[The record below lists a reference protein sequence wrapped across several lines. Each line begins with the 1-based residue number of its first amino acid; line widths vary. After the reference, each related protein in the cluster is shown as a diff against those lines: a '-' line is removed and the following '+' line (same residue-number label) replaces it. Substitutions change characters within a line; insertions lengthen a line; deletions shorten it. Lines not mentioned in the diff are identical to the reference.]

1 MKLDGMVQNPVKL
14 GKNPFEPAGHRRGS
28 HGNSVIA
35 EKLGNSSRSW
45 LCGERG
51 RNSVGAASLSDD
63 LPPSSQFLLLLF
75 FLHFYT
81 FHLLVLSSSL
91 GPNFTFS
98 FLFGRGRTPLNLM
111 VGCHDFVVVVIY
123 FFGGFLFFFS
133 SPSPILF
140 IVPLVP
146 PHLDSLWP
154 FFRRHFFLGGG
165 GKPQISLRFHFD
177 PHSMPMSF
185 FRTPVSASLYW
196 RFFFKKTNTTF
207 TDLLFFFWWTLSRP
221 LRSPTC
227 FFFIFYGGP
236 PPPPPASLHHQ
247 FSFRSS

>member
-51 RNSVGAASLSDD
+51 RNSVGAASLSDG
-63 LPPSSQFLLLLF
+63 LPPSSQFLLL
-75 FLHFYT
+75 FLHFFYT

-123 FFGGFLFFFS
+123 FFGGFLFFFVAVSNFIYCAARPPS
-133 SPSPILF
+133 SRLSVALFSP
-140 IVPLVP
+140 P
-146 PHLDSLWP
+146 
-154 FFRRHFFLGGG
+154 FFLGGG
-165 GKPQISLRFHFD
+165 NLKFLCASISIRI
-177 PHSMPMSF
+177 
-185 FRTPVSASLYW
+185 RC
-196 RFFFKKTNTTF
+196 R
-207 TDLLFFFWWTLSRP
+207 
-221 LRSPTC
+221 
-227 FFFIFYGGP
+227 
-236 PPPPPASLHHQ
+236 
-247 FSFRSS
+247 

>member
-28 HGNSVIA
+28 RGNSVIA

-63 LPPSSQFLLLLF
+63 LPPSSQFLLL
-75 FLHFYT
+75 FLHFFYT

-123 FFGGFLFFFS
+123 FFGGFLFFFRRRLQFYLLCRS
-133 SPSPILF
+133 SPLISTLCG
-140 IVPLVP
+140 
-146 PHLDSLWP
+146 P
-154 FFRRHFFLGGG
+154 FFAAIFFGGG
-165 GKPQISLRFHFD
+165 GSSNFFALPFRPAFDADEFLSDPRICISLLAI
-177 PHSMPMSF
+177 F
-185 FRTPVSASLYW
+185 F
-196 RFFFKKTNTTF
+196 
-207 TDLLFFFWWTLSRP
+207 
-221 LRSPTC
+221 
-227 FFFIFYGGP
+227 
-236 PPPPPASLHHQ
+236 
-247 FSFRSS
+247 